1 MAAMASEHLVQ
12 FYEGRDFLLDEATRF
27 LGGTSPGADSMLVI
41 ATPPHRDGIEE
52 RLLATG
58 FDLEAARRTGRFQA
72 LDASET
78 LARFMVGAL
87 PDRDLFFDVVG
98 AALERASAA
107 APSGRVHAFG
117 EMVAL
122 LWADGQREAVVRL
135 EQLWN
140 ELGRAHPLTLLCGYP
155 MGGFESEDHA
165 RAFADICGEHSRVA
179 PGESFGALRD
189 PQERLR
195 AVAELQQKASS
206 LESEIAQRHRTQRE
220 LHRREQELSDF
231 LENAVEGIHRVG
243 ADGRIQW
250 ANRAELRML
259 GYRAD
264 EYIGHE
270 ISEFHADR
278 DVIDRILRRLLRGE
292 TLYDEPARLRCKDGS
307 IRHVLIHSNAFWED
321 GEFVHTRC
329 FTRDVTDRVRLEE
342 ELKKRVDEL
351 ADAGRRKDE
360 FLAML
365 GHELRNPLSPIVTA
379 LQVMRLRGDDPG
391 ALARSIEVIDRQTRR
406 MARLVDDLLDVS
418 RITRGAIELREET
431 VRVAALVDRAVEQV
445 RPLLEERG
453 HRLKLDLPETPVSL
467 RGDPTRLEQVL
478 SNLLINAAKYTDVG
492 GRISVTVRR
501 DGADVLIS
509 VRDNGVGMSAEL
521 KDRVFDLFVQSPESG
536 VRAPGGLGV
545 GLTLVRRLVELHG
558 GSVEASSDGPNRG
571 SEFRIRLPEH
581 APPGPHAVP
590 AGATAPA
597 SAPSTGR
604 RILVVDDNADAAEGL
619 GEFLSALGH
628 DVRTV
633 QDGEEA
639 VRVARVHRPE
649 VVFLDIGMPGLDGH
663 EVARRLRADSCRA
676 SLLVALTGYGQESD
690 RQLSRDAGFDHHMV
704 KPVDI
709 ARLESLL
716 EPN

>member
-1 MAAMASEHLVQ
+1 MSSAASQHLVQ
-12 FYEGRDFLLDEATRF
+12 FYEEREFLLDETTRF
-27 LGGTSPGADSMLVI
+27 LAGSSPDADSILVI
-41 ATPPHRDGIEE
+41 ATETHRHGIEE

-58 FDLEAARRTGRFQA
+58 YDLDRARRDGRYVS
-72 LDASET
+72 LDASAT
-78 LARFMVGAL
+78 LARFLRGEL

-98 AALERASAA
+98 GVLESASEA

-122 LWADGQREAVVRL
+122 LWADGLREAVVAL

-140 ELGRAHPLTLLCGYP
+140 ELARSHPLTLLCGYP
-155 MGGFESEDHA
+155 ISGFEGEDRRLDFA
-165 RAFADICGEHSRVA
+165 RICGEHSRVS
-179 PGESFGALRD
+179 PGESYGTLTDA
-189 PQERLR
+189 QERLR
-195 AVAELQQKASS
+195 AVAHLQQRASS
-206 LESEIAQRHRTQRE
+206 LESEIAQRQSTQRE
-220 LHRREQELSDF
+220 LVNREQELSDF
-231 LENAVEGIHRVG
+231 LENAVEGIHQVG
-243 ADGRIQW
+243 RDGRILW

-264 EYIGHE
+264 EYVGHH
-270 ISEFHADR
+270 ISEFHDDR
-278 DVIDRILRRLLRGE
+278 ATIDRILCRLLRGE

-307 IRHVLIHSNAFWED
+307 IRHVVIHSNALWKD

-342 ELKKRVDEL
+342 ELQQRVEEL

-379 LQVMRLRGDDPG
+379 LQVMRLRGEDP
-391 ALARSIEVIDRQTRR
+391 AVLERSIEVIDRQTRR

-431 VRVAALVDRAVEQV
+431 LRVSTLVERAVEQA

-453 HRLKLDLPETPVSL
+453 HRLKLDLPEEALSL

-492 GRISVTVRR
+492 GRISVAIRR
-501 DGADVLIS
+501 ERDDVVVS
-509 VRDNGVGMSAEL
+509 VRDNGIGMSAEL
-521 KDRVFDLFVQSPESG
+521 CARAFDLFVQSPGSG

-558 GSVEASSDGPNRG
+558 GTVEARSAGPGLG
-571 SEFRIRLPEH
+571 SEFIVRLPTH
-581 APPGPHAVP
+581 APAASHTAPGAP
-590 AGATAPA
+590 AGSPIP
-597 SAPSTGR
+597 SAGR

-619 GEFLSALGH
+619 GEFLRALGH
-628 DVRTV
+628 DVWTV
-633 QDGEEA
+633 QDGAQA
-639 VRVARVHRPE
+639 VATAREHRPD
-649 VVFLDIGMPGLDGH
+649 VVLLDIGMPGMDGH
-663 EVARRLRADSCRA
+663 AVARRLRADAIGRSA
-676 SLLVALTGYGQESD
+676 LLVALTGYGQESD
-690 RQLSRDAGFDHHMV
+690 RRLSREAGFDHHLV
-704 KPVDI
+704 KPVDV
-709 ARLESLL
+709 ARLQSLL
-716 EPN
+716 KPD